1 MNTAIN
7 RTSLALVAAALIT
20 AAACTSPSTEA
31 PPADAPLRPR
41 DSALLRDFGPDAQFV
56 LTDVALRRRLLPPQP
71 NDGEPRGTGE
81 RPRGGTELYASTA
94 PAVVMV
100 RVADGHGSGFLVSPD
115 GTIVTNHHVVET
127 GLRHRA
133 DASYAMVHVG
143 QLGKDGVMR
152 LEGPPATA
160 VLHKVDPVNDL
171 AVLKLQSAAG
181 TPPLPHLKLAAAAPK
196 PGLDCAIVGH
206 PASGMLWTYRPCQVA
221 SIGDFPK
228 DMVDLV
234 LTRLSATGQER
245 AQIEAFVKT
254 RPARLIMLT
263 SAQANPGDS
272 GGPVVDK
279 DGALIGVTFAGPGNS
294 DEDKFT
300 YHVHL
305 NEVRKLLA
313 DVPATPMVLPPD
325 PWSFGP
331 RAKLED
337 LDRDGKPDVLIA
349 GTEMPD
355 GSRRIRPEVMLF
367 DVDND
372 SPAALLGSQPN
383 LFALINDRKWDFEFA
398 LDVRG
403 SGYASFYDSDNDGR
417 YDTIFATDEDAMT
430 AKQMFSMGADGRWRY
445 QQASGQPIVAG
456 SHLKNAQLGRKLDT
470 LSRSMK

>member
-1 MNTAIN
+1 MRIRN
-7 RTSLALVAAALIT
+7 RISLAVVTSALMATAGCNSTSTDVAPT
-20 AAACTSPSTEA
+20 AEG
-31 PPADAPLRPR
+31 PLRPR
-41 DSALLRDFGPDAQFV
+41 DSALVRDFGADTQFV
-56 LTDVALRRRLLPPQP
+56 ITDVALRRRLLPPQP

-81 RPRGGTELYASTA
+81 RPRGGIELYASTA
-94 PAVVMV
+94 PAVV
-100 RVADGHGSGFLVSPD
+100 RVADGHGSGFLVSAD
-115 GTIVTNHHVVET
+115 GTFVTNHHVVET
-127 GLRHRA
+127 GLRHRG
-133 DASYAMVHVG
+133 DASYAMVHLG

-152 LEGPPATA
+152 LEGAPVTA
-160 VLHKVDPVNDL
+160 LLYEVDPVNDL
-171 AVLKLQSAAG
+171 AVLKLERPAG
-181 TPPLPHLKLAAAAPK
+181 APPLPHLKLAATAPK

-206 PASGMLWTYRPCQVA
+206 PASGMLWTYRPGQVS

-234 LTRLSATGQER
+234 LTRLNATGQDR
-245 AQIEAFVKT
+245 AQIEAFVKA
-254 RPARLIMLT
+254 RPARPIMLT

-279 DGALIGVTFAGPGNS
+279 DGALIGVTFAGPGNA

-331 RAKLED
+331 RTKLED
-337 LDRDGKPDVLIA
+337 VDRDGKPDVLIA
-349 GTEMPD
+349 GSEAPD

-367 DVDND
+367 DIDND
-372 SPAALLGSQPN
+372 SPAALLGAQPN

-403 SGYASFYDSDNDGR
+403 SGYASFYDADNDGR
-417 YDTIFATDEDAMT
+417 YDTIFATNEDAMT

-445 QQASGQPIVAG
+445 QPASGQPIVAG
-456 SHLKNAQLGRKLDT
+456 SHLKNPQLARKLDT